1 MDDANP
7 QGAPLLPG
15 ASPIRHAWRPGVFI
29 AALTAPLLAAFLGA
43 VFVFALAVMLGAD
56 PAYGWADITGALPGV
71 LIFSLISLIFAVP
84 ITWLTAGPL
93 MAAGWYLAH
102 RRGWRGPGAMALVMA
117 CTGLIYGAGFFG
129 LIWGKDFMLLA
140 GAAGGFLAGL
150 PTGAL
155 ISVIAYRKS
164 GD

>member
-1 MDDANP
+1 MSAQETARP
-7 QGAPLLPG
+7 RPTPLQ
-15 ASPIRHAWRPGVFI
+15 AWRPGVFI

-56 PAYGWADITGALPGV
+56 PANGWADVMGALPGV
-71 LIFSLISLIFAVP
+71 LLFSLISLIFAVP

-102 RRGWRGPGAMALVMA
+102 RRGWRGPGAMGLVMA
-117 CTGLIYGAGFFG
+117 GTGLIYGASFFG

-155 ISVIAYRKS
+155 ISWLAYPQAT
-164 GD
+164 D